1 MYCNYFAT
9 MASEDK
15 KQKLLSGR
23 LLVVA
28 TSIAILVGGVGAT
41 SLVYAL
47 KRRPIIT
54 YKCDSNIGAEYIVSS
69 EREYM
74 IANPNNSWS
83 ENTYLVSN
91 DIRDMPKNWLYY
103 GLVPENINSSGFK
116 LISEESNPWISELA
130 FDARDGTLGI
140 TYRGGGEKFEL
151 VACRKTTEI
160 KEVAI
165 AANNVP
171 IEYLSS
177 RVGLINPS
185 YGDKEFN
192 LMLYKVIKDRKNS
205 YYGVYKLLSSLNSE
219 NLTGEEIEVMKN
231 ARDVL
236 IDKNSDQ
243 TKVWE
248 YNNTFRFNWEQQYRS
263 ERGEADKN
271 AGNWCRN
278 QQRENT
284 SIYTSKGYRIID
296 SRPQEKESGKQTQR
310 YPDGRYSGYV
320 NYWAFCDG
328 TLYTLKKEGGV
339 DSPSGNTSRG

>member
-15 KQKLLSGR
+15 KQKMLSGR

-248 YNNTFRFNWEQQYRS
+248 FDGSYRYRWEYGNEKS
-263 ERGEADKN
+263 ETEKN
-271 AGNWCRN
+271 ARNWCQN
-278 QQRENT
+278 QQRGNT

>member
-236 IDKNSDQ
+236 IDKNSAQ

-296 SRPQEKESGKQTQR
+296 SRPQEKESGKQKQL
-310 YPDGRYSGYV
+310 YPDGRYAGYV

>member
-1 MYCNYFAT
+1 

-140 TYRGGGEKFEL
+140 TYRGGGEKFLL

-219 NLTGEEIEVMKN
+219 NLTGEEVEVMKN

-236 IDKNSDQ
+236 IDKNSAQ

-248 YNNTFRFNWEQQYRS
+248 YNNTYRFNWEQQYRN
-263 ERGEADKN
+263 ERGEADKH
-271 AGNWCRN
+271 AGNWCVSEGN
-278 QQRENT
+278 WWKSEMGGT
-284 SIYTSKGYRIID
+284 KEYTSKGYTIID
-296 SRPQEKESGKQTQR
+296 SRPQEKESGKRTQR

>member
-248 YNNTFRFNWEQQYRS
+248 YNNTFRFNWEQQYRN

-296 SRPQEKESGKQTQR
+296 SRPQEKESGKQKQL
-310 YPDGRYSGYV
+310 YPDGRYAGYV

>member
-1 MYCNYFAT
+1 

-15 KQKLLSGR
+15 KQKMLSGR

-248 YNNTFRFNWEQQYRS
+248 FDGSFRYRWEYGNEKS
-263 ERGEADKN
+263 ETEKN
-271 AGNWCRN
+271 ARNWCQN
-278 QQRENT
+278 QQRGNT
-284 SIYTSKGYRIID
+284 SIYTSKEYRIID
-296 SRPQEKESGKQTQR
+296 SRPQEKESGKQKQL

>member
-15 KQKLLSGR
+15 KQKMLSGR

-236 IDKNSDQ
+236 IDKNSAQ

-296 SRPQEKESGKQTQR
+296 SRPQEKESGKQKQL
-310 YPDGRYSGYV
+310 YPDGRYAGYV